1 MNNEMKY
8 IHTYIYI
15 YIYIYIVL
23 SMRYKHMAYR
33 TWNEVGAHVSQEI
46 VTSGGSRPML
56 FGQ

>member
-8 IHTYIYI
+8 IHTYI